1 MIRKFANF
9 TSTLVAVLSLVVSAQ
24 VADAQYYAGSSCCGQ
39 SSYSSYQVTSSY
51 GYGYPSQS
59 SYGGSVVGSLGYS
72 SCYGGCGT
80 PVCDTGC
87 YGTTSYRSGCGLF
100 GHRLFR
106 KSTVCCDQPVGYSSY
121 AMGYPSCAPY
131 GGCGTYG
138 GYAVSSGCGYG
149 CSQAGIFGCRHRAR
163 YHGRVSSCCLL
174 SNSYVGA
181 TAACCAPAPSIS
193 TCLSCSGNSVQPEYN
208 YSTPAVLNPAPTP
221 TTAAAPTPAPA
232 PAAATTPAPAP
243 NPAPPA
249 EPTTD
254 APAAA
259 PAPAPGN

>member
-39 SSYSSYQVTSSY
+39 SSYSSYPVTSSY

-106 KSTVCCDQPVGYSSY
+106 KSTACCDQPVGYSSY
-121 AMGYPSCAPY
+121 AMGYPNCAPY

-232 PAAATTPAPAP
+232 PAAATTPATAP